1 MDCRRAFAA
10 QNVLQLLPEEIPQRQ
25 LTLAVETAG
34 DDRPVAED
42 GQLPPQPV
50 AELHA
55 PQRRA
60 RCGPVEFFRVL

>member
-1 MDCRRAFAA
+1 MT
-10 QNVLQLLPEEIPQRQ
+10 LQELLDARQ
-25 LTLAVETAG
+25 LPAVAFPSSATGWWQKHRELSRLLCQEAY
-34 DDRPVAED
+34 